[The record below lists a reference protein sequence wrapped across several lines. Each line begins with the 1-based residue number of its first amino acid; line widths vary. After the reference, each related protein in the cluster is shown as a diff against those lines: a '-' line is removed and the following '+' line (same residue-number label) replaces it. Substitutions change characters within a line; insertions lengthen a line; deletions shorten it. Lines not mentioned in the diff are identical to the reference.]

1 MQPQNEH
8 ATRVQMLRAKLD
20 EAIPYD
26 LRPLWREFLVALD
39 AETADGRES
48 CAGDEGRRPAADEA
62 EQEARAS
69 AAGA

>member
-1 MQPQNEH
+1 MQTQNER

-39 AETADGRES
+39 AEAAECHES
-48 CAGDEGRRPAADEA
+48 HAGDEERRPAADEV
-62 EQEARAS
+62 EQDARAS
-69 AAGA
+69 ASGA